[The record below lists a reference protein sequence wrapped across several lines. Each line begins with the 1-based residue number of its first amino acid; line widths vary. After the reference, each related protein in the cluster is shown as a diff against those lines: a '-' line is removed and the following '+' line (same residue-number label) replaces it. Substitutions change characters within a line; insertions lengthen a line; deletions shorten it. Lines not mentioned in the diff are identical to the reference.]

1 LNVKKEVP
9 VPSKVD
15 HKTKSERIEL
25 IDTLLEDAAE
35 IVVDLKR
42 GNNKQNDKQEMEL
55 LSLLFQ
61 ILSLLYS
68 IRAEYNLENFTDID
82 SELPIKKV
90 YAEMGADIIQL
101 DRRKF
106 EGERRIQYTY
116 IANDK
121 RNGFPDR
128 RQKKA
133 F

>member
-1 LNVKKEVP
+1 ML
-9 VPSKVD
+9 
-15 HKTKSERIEL
+15 TKSEKIEL
-25 IDTLLEDAAE
+25 IDTLLEDASE

-42 GNNKQNDKQEMEL
+42 GKNKQNDKQEMEL

-61 ILSLLYS
+61 ILSLLFS
-68 IRAEYNLENFTDID
+68 IRAEYNFENFTGID
-82 SELPIKKV
+82 SEFPIKKL

-106 EGERRIQYTY
+106 EGERRKQYTF

-121 RNGFPDR
+121 RSGFPDR

-133 F
+133 S

>member
-9 VPSKVD
+9 VP
-15 HKTKSERIEL
+15 TKSEKIEL
-25 IDTLLEDAAE
+25 IDTLLEYASD

-42 GNNKQNDKQEMEL
+42 GKNKQNDKHEMEL
-55 LSLLFQ
+55 LSVLLEM
-61 ILSLLYS
+61 LSLLFS
-68 IRAEYNLENFTDID
+68 IRAEYNLENFTGID

-90 YAEMGADIIQL
+90 YAGRGADIIQL

-106 EGERRIQYTY
+106 EEERQKQHTCIV
-116 IANDK
+116 ND
-121 RNGFPDR
+121 RRSGFPDR